1 MNKKEFAIFA
11 SALRTY
17 YPKENI
23 LPNDKALELWYNQL
37 NDIPFELAE
46 LTLNKWVAV
55 NKWSPS
61 IADIREQALQITQG
75 EAKTWGDAWQE
86 VLDAVHRYGTYG
98 AVEAMETFDD
108 VTKKC
113 VKRLGFY
120 NICVS
125 ENIAVERAN
134 FRQIY
139 EAEIQRVRQD
149 MQLPQQVK
157 ALVAKMPSLMLES
170 GEDNER

>member
-1 MNKKEFAIFA
+1 MDKKQFAIFA

-23 LPNDKALELWYNQL
+23 LPNEQALALWYKQL
-37 NDIPFELAE
+37 QDIPYELAE
-46 LTLNKWVAV
+46 VTLNKWVAV

-61 IADIREQALQITQG
+61 IADIRQQALEIKQG
-75 EAKTWGDAWQE
+75 DVKTWGDAWGE
-86 VLDAVHRYGTYG
+86 VLNAIHRYGTYEADK
-98 AVEAMETFDD
+98 AVASLDD
-108 VTKKC
+108 ITRKC

-120 NICVS
+120 NLCVS

-139 EAEIQRVRQD
+139 EAEINKAKQNAQI
-149 MQLPQQVK
+149 PANVK
-157 ALVAKMPSLMLES
+157 ELINKMPLMLEG
-170 GEDNER
+170 GENAKE

>member
-23 LPNDKALELWYNQL
+23 LPNEQAAALWFKQL
-37 NDIPFELAE
+37 QDIPFKLAE
-46 LTLNKWVAV
+46 VTLNKWVAV

-61 IADIREQALQITQG
+61 IADIREQALNIKQG
-75 EAKTWGDAWQE
+75 DFKTWGDAWQE
-86 VLDAVHRYGTYG
+86 VLDAVHRYGTYEADK
-98 AVEAMETFDD
+98 AVKSFDD
-108 VTKKC
+108 VTRKV
-113 VKRLGFY
+113 VKQLGFY
-120 NICVS
+120 NLCVS

-139 EAEIQRVRQD
+139 EAEINKARQNA
-149 MQLPQQVK
+149 QIPANVK
-157 ALVAKMPSLMLES
+157 ELINKMPLMLEG
-170 GEDNER
+170 GENAKE

>member
-1 MNKKEFAIFA
+1 MDQKQFAIFA

-23 LPNDKALELWYNQL
+23 LPNEQALALWYKQL
-37 NDIPFELAE
+37 KDIPYELAE
-46 LTLNKWVAV
+46 VTLNKWVAV

-61 IADIREQALQITQG
+61 IADIREQALQIQQG
-75 EAKTWGDAWQE
+75 DVKSWGDAWGE
-86 VLDAVHRYGTYG
+86 VLNAIHRYGTYEADK
-98 AVEAMETFDD
+98 AVNSLDD
-108 VTKKC
+108 ITRKC

-120 NICVS
+120 NLCVS

-139 EAEIQRVRQD
+139 EQEIERAKQD
-149 MQLPQQVK
+149 AQIPQNVKQLIN
-157 ALVAKMPSLMLES
+157 KMPLMLE
-170 GEDNER
+170 GAGNEEK